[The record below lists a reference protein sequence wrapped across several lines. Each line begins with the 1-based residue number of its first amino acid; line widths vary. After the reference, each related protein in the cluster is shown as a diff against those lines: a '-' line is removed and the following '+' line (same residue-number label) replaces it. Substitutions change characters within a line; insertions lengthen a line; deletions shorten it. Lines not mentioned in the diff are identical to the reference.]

1 MGPPRGSD
9 VRARGRCVQLRHRT
23 KLTSEEY
30 VTQKAWRQASLDF
43 CPLHPGGGCHFGR
56 HGTYPRAEPPGMR
69 IARWYCRDAQT
80 TFSMLPDCMAAR
92 VVGSLDEVEQ
102 VVLVAE
108 SKGVEAA
115 AQELRTEIELPGA
128 MRWLRRR
135 RDLVRA
141 ALLALI
147 TALPP
152 ARLGTVPRVQ
162 AVRTVLETDR
172 ALVALREIGA
182 DHLHALSYPLGF
194 CRPRRR
200 RADRDLAIQHE
211 TGPDP
216 PGS

>member
-1 MGPPRGSD
+1 
-9 VRARGRCVQLRHRT
+9 VQLRHRT

-30 VTQKAWRQASLDF
+30 VTQKAWLQASVEV
-43 CPLHPGGGCHFGR
+43 CPRHPGGGCDFGR
-56 HGTYPRAEPPGMR
+56 HGTYARAEPPGMR

-80 TFSMLPDCMAAR
+80 TFSALPDCMAAR
-92 VVGSLDEVEQ
+92 VVGSLDDVEH

-108 SKGVEAA
+108 SKGIEAA
-115 AQELRTEIELPGA
+115 AHDLRTEIDLPGA

-135 RDLVRA
+135 RDSVRA

-147 TALPP
+147 TALPG
-152 ARLGTVPRVQ
+152 RLGMLPHLKE
-162 AVRTVLETDR
+162 VRAVLETDR
-172 ALVALREIGA
+172 ALVAVREIGA

-200 RADRDLAIQHE
+200 MVERDLAIQHE

>member
-1 MGPPRGSD
+1 MGSPRGQD

-30 VTQKAWRQASLDF
+30 VTQKAWRQASVEF
-43 CPLHPGGGCHFGR
+43 CPLHPGGGCSFRR
-56 HGTYPRAEPPGMR
+56 HGTYPRREPPGMR

-80 TFSMLPDCMAAR
+80 TFSALPDCMAAR
-92 VVGSLDEVEQ
+92 IVGSLDEVEA
-102 VVLVAE
+102 VVLAAE
-108 SKGVEAA
+108 SLGMEAA
-115 AQELRTEIELPGA
+115 AQDLRAEIDLPGV

-147 TALPP
+147 TALP
-152 ARLGTVPRVQ
+152 ARLGTIARVE
-162 AVRTVLETDR
+162 AVRAVLETDR
-172 ALVALREIGA
+172 ALVAVREIGA
-182 DHLHALSYPLGF
+182 DHLHALTYPLGF
-194 CRPRRR
+194 RRPRRR
-200 RADRDLAIQHE
+200 MAKRDLVTQHE

>member
-1 MGPPRGSD
+1 MGSPRMQTREPAAG
-9 VRARGRCVQLRHRT
+9 VCVQLRHRT

-30 VTQKAWRQASLDF
+30 VTQKAWREASLEC
-43 CPLHPGGGCHFGR
+43 CPLHPGGGCDFGR
-56 HGTYPRAEPPGMR
+56 HGTYPRTEPPGMR

-80 TFSMLPDCMAAR
+80 TFSALPDCMAAR
-92 VVGSLDEVEQ
+92 VVGSLDDVEQ

-108 SKGVEAA
+108 SRGVEAA
-115 AQELRTEIELPGA
+115 AQELRTDVDLPGA

-147 TALPP
+147 TALPG
-152 ARLGTVPRVQ
+152 RLGTVPRVH
-162 AVRTVLETDR
+162 AVRTVLETNR

-182 DHLHALSYPLGF
+182 GHLHALSYPLGF
-194 CRPRRR
+194 CRARRR
-200 RADRDLAIQHE
+200 MAERDLQGQHK